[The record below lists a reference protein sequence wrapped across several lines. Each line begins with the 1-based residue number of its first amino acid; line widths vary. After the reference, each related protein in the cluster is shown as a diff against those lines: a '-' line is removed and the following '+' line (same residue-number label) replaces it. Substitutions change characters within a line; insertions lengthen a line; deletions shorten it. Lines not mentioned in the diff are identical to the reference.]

1 MLRRIW
7 ERLRRAGAGP
17 RLRRAIDNND
27 RAATELDALLR
38 EVLKR

>member
-1 MLRRIW
+1 MFKRFLVGLRVW
-7 ERLRRAGAGP
+7 MAGA
-17 RLRRAIDNND
+17 RLTRSIRKNE